1 MPEAY
6 DNSFLPQ
13 DDPAVLEFA
22 KYCIL
27 QQILQSP
34 DGFSKAE
41 EMARDPEEYVRSH
54 CMALFAQLKDE
65 CRQQRPEWDP
75 DVRDGDGLSDQYE
88 RECAQGSDPFFKGAQ
103 GRAFDPFDL
112 SIFDDDLSFDSFREA
127 DPGSLR
133 LNDGDVHRL
142 AQEIRRELPAV
153 IALKRSG
160 ALSLPGPR
168 PQRIKAVPG
177 RAAARGK
184 GRAACRAAQAPAR
197 AERHSRRWSKEF
209 SKG

>member
-22 KYCIL
+22 RYCML

-41 EMARDPEEYVRSH
+41 EMLRDPEEYVRLH

-65 CRQQRPEWDP
+65 YRLHDQAPGP
-75 DVRDGDGLSDQYE
+75 AVR
-88 RECAQGSDPFFKGAQ
+88 GSDGSPDWIG
-103 GRAFDPFDL
+103 DPFDFAF
-112 SIFDDDLSFDSFREA
+112 FDEDPSNVRLV

-133 LNDGDVHRL
+133 LNDGDVRRL
-142 AQEIRRELPAV
+142 AQEIRMELPYV
-153 IALKRSG
+153 IALKRAG
-160 ALSLPGPR
+160 AASLPGPL
-168 PQRIKAVPG
+168 PPRIKAAMPRGMPSRDG
-177 RAAARGK
+177 RGPIHACAA
-184 GRAACRAAQAPAR
+184 
-197 AERHSRRWSKEF
+197 RHSRRWREEF